1 LDGRNSEGGRI
12 EVWRGRRMVLQGKDE
27 DEERVEKG

>member
-1 LDGRNSEGGRI
+1 MGEIRRVAELRCG
-12 EVWRGRRMVLQGKDE
+12 RGRRMILQGKDE